1 MEGVADRYPDVPIVR
16 PLNPPGSIRA
26 DDNDSALSWRVTGE
40 YDLTE
45 EAMIYA
51 TVARGY
57 KGMGANTEAAVLGS
71 PLPLVEGEIPT
82 TYEIGIKSRWWDN
95 RFQLNADA
103 FYTEVEDFQT
113 NQRFETEETTVG
125 AHFLANAESL
135 ETQGVELELSLA
147 ATENLY
153 LSAAIAYVD
162 ATYKTYTGASCYF
175 AQPASSCIDG
185 SQDLSGEPLPNSP
198 DWSYSLSARY
208 QKQLGSLPLD
218 GFAQANYYWRDDLDD
233 TDPRNVRPDYAI
245 ADLTLGIAARDGRW
259 RVQVFA
265 KNLFDEFWIT
275 SRGGATPNTNGILI
289 SHGLAYEYKRRI
301 GVSAEILF

>member
-162 ATYKTYTGASCYF
+162 ATYKTYTGASWLFRAASQQLYRWLPGPVRRTP
-175 AQPASSCIDG
+175 AQLAGLVLQPQRALPEAVGKPAPG
-185 SQDLSGEPLPNSP
+185 RLRTGQLLLAGRSG
-198 DWSYSLSARY
+198 
-208 QKQLGSLPLD
+208 
-218 GFAQANYYWRDDLDD
+218 
-233 TDPRNVRPDYAI
+233 
-245 ADLTLGIAARDGRW
+245 
-259 RVQVFA
+259 
-265 KNLFDEFWIT
+265 
-275 SRGGATPNTNGILI
+275 
-289 SHGLAYEYKRRI
+289 
-301 GVSAEILF
+301 